1 LKNKTETHLINEQIR
16 AFKMRVISETGEN
29 LGVLSRDTAME
40 LARKSNL
47 DLVLLSDKDEIPLV
61 KIMDFG
67 KNLYAKKKK
76 MSEGKKKQK
85 VIKIKEIKMKP
96 KIGIHDYQTKMNQ
109 GVGFLNDGHK
119 LKITLVF
126 RGREV
131 EAKRV
136 VGTEFFAR
144 VDQSFADQDLIDLA
158 CEKDAIAGPY
168 WSRIYSLKTKK

>member
-1 LKNKTETHLINEQIR
+1 MKNKTETQLINEQIR
-16 AFKMRVISETGEN
+16 AFKMRVISQTGEN
-29 LGVLSRDTAME
+29 LGVLSRDAAID

-47 DLVLLSDKDEIPLV
+47 DLVLLSDKDDVPLV

-67 KNLYAKKKK
+67 KSLYAKKKK
-76 MSEGKKKQK
+76 LSEGKKKQK
-85 VIKIKEIKMKP
+85 VVKIKEIKMKP

-131 EAKRV
+131 EAKKV
-136 VGTEFFAR
+136 VGTEFFTR
-144 VDQSFADQDLIDLA
+144 VDQTLADQGLTDLSY
-158 CEKDAIAGPY
+158 EKDAIAGPY